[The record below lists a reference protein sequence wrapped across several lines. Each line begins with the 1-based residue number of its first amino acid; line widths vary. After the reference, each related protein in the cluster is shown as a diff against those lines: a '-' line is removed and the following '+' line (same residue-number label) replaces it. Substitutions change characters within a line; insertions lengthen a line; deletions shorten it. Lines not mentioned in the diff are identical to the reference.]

1 MQQVLCQSVFSLK
14 QGKLAYLCNSS
25 QDNMK
30 CSLNGLKKYI
40 ELHENEDQVAQM
52 LTAIGLEVEGQETV
66 QNIKGGLKGVVTGQV
81 MTCAK
86 HPDADKL
93 SVTTVDTGQ
102 GELLQI
108 VCGAPNV
115 AAGQKVLVATTGTT
129 LYPGGGEAL
138 TIKKAK
144 IRGVESNGMICA
156 ADELGLGDDHSGI
169 LVLPADTAIGLPASA
184 LYEIYEDT
192 LYEIGLTPNRSDAT
206 CHLGVARDLYA
217 YIRANVDNERTFN
230 EPGTSNFN
238 VENNTLEIKVEVK
251 KPDLCPRYSGLT
263 ISGIT
268 VGPSPAWLQNHLM
281 VLGVKPINNVVDATN
296 YILHDLG
303 QPLHAFDVDKIHG
316 NTIVV
321 DTLAAGSKF
330 LALDGREFELKGEE
344 LMICDGTA
352 KGMCIGGVYG
362 GKDSGVSESTT
373 AIFLESAHFAAGNIR
388 RTSMMHNLRTDAAKI
403 FEKGSDPNLTVF
415 ALKKAAILIAELT
428 GGYVSSDITDIYLKE
443 IKPAEIHVRYAH
455 VNNLLGADIPRDI
468 IHGILSGMGMQILPV
483 DDHGFKA
490 LVPTSKSDVIREV
503 DVIEEILR
511 IYGFNK
517 VEIPSRVTSTLS
529 YAPSPNKF
537 VVLNQL
543 ADHLVAQGFN
553 EMMGLSLIDSRL
565 CQEALGLAEAELV
578 LVNNTSNAG
587 LDAMRPS
594 LLLSGLLSVAYNLN
608 RQAEGLRLFELG
620 KSYLKKGEEFAE
632 QEQISILIAGTQ
644 KGGHWSQPAASLANY
659 HDLKQVAGDL
669 LRKRGLSSFKMRE
682 ISGDS
687 LYAYG
692 LEIVLSNQV
701 IGKIGEISGQVL
713 KKLGIKIP
721 VFGATL
727 DAMALVNA
735 GVGKKHF
742 VSEISRFPS
751 VRRDLAI
758 VIDKTTHYQ
767 NIQDAVMAQKHN
779 FLVDMDLFDVYANED
794 VLGQGKKSYAL
805 SFLFENK
812 DKTLTDSE
820 IDASMKNII
829 DLCQKQL
836 GARIRS

>member
-1 MQQVLCQSVFSLK
+1 
-14 QGKLAYLCNSS
+14 
-25 QDNMK
+25 MK

-40 ELHENEDQVAQM
+40 ELTENADQVAQM
-52 LTAIGLEVEGQETV
+52 LTAIGLEVEGQETI

-81 MTCAK
+81 LTCAK

-93 SVTTVDTGQ
+93 SITTVDIGQ
-102 GELLQI
+102 GEAQQI

-115 AAGQKVLVATTGTT
+115 AAGQKVLVATVGTT
-129 LYPGGGEAL
+129 LYPSGGEPL

-169 LVLPADTAIGLPASA
+169 MVLPADTAVGLPAST

-192 LYEIGLTPNRSDAT
+192 LYEIALTPNRSDAT

-217 YIRANVDNERTFN
+217 YIRANVDNSRTFN
-230 EPGTSNFN
+230 EPGTSGFN
-238 VENNTLEIKVEVK
+238 VENHTLEIKVEVN
-251 KPDLCPRYSGLT
+251 KPELCPRYSGLT
-263 ISGIT
+263 ISGIK
-268 VGPSPAWLQNHLM
+268 VGPSPAWLQNHLL

-303 QPLHAFDVDKIHG
+303 QPLHAFDADKIG
-316 NTIVV
+316 GSAIVV
-321 DTLAAGSKF
+321 DTLAPGTPF
-330 LALDGREFELKGEE
+330 LALDGREISLKGEE
-344 LMICDGTA
+344 LMICDASG

-362 GKDSGVSESTT
+362 GKDSGVSEHTH

-388 RTSMMHNLRTDAAKI
+388 RTSMSHNLRTDAAKV

-415 ALKKAAILIAELT
+415 ALKRAAALIVELT
-428 GGYVSSDITDIYLKE
+428 GGYVSSDVTDIYPKE
-443 IKPAEIHVRYAH
+443 IKPVEVHVRYQ
-455 VNNLLGADIPRDI
+455 NITNLLGAEIPRDI
-468 IHGILSGMGMQILPV
+468 IHDILSGMGMQILPV

-490 LVPTSKSDVIREV
+490 LVPTSKADVLREV
-503 DVIEEILR
+503 DIIEEIFR

-517 VEIPSRVTSTLS
+517 VEIPARVTSTLS
-529 YAPSPNKF
+529 YAPQPNKF
-537 VVLNQL
+537 VILNQL
-543 ADHLVAQGFN
+543 ADYLAALGFN

-565 CQEALGLAEAELV
+565 CQDALGLSENDLV

-620 KSYLKKGEEFAE
+620 KSYLKKGEDFAE
-632 QEQISILIAGTQ
+632 QEQLSLLVSGTHE
-644 KGGHWSQPAASLANY
+644 GGHWNQPAAQQVHY
-659 HDLKQVAGDL
+659 HHLKQVVGDV
-669 LRKRGLSSFKMRE
+669 LRKRGLKNVKWKE
-682 ISGDS
+682 ITADP
-687 LYAYG
+687 LFAYG
-692 LEIVLSNQV
+692 LEIHSGNEV
-701 IGKIGEISGQVL
+701 IGKMGELSQPVL
-713 KKLGIKIP
+713 KKLGIKSS
-721 VFGATL
+721 VFGASL

-735 GVGKKHF
+735 GVGKKQF

-758 VIDKTTHYQ
+758 VIDKKTNYQ
-767 NIQDAVMAQKHN
+767 HIQEAVLSKKHPY
-779 FLVDMDLFDVYANED
+779 LVDMDLFDVYANEE

-805 SFLFENK
+805 SFIFENK

-820 IDASMKNII
+820 IDGSMKSIME
-829 DLCQKQL
+829 LCQKQL
-836 GARIRS
+836 GAHVRS

>member
-1 MQQVLCQSVFSLK
+1 
-14 QGKLAYLCNSS
+14 
-25 QDNMK
+25 MK

-40 ELHENEDQVAQM
+40 ELSENADQVAKM
-52 LTAIGLEVEGQETV
+52 LTAIGLEVEGQETI

-81 MTCAK
+81 VTCTK

-93 SVTTVDTGQ
+93 SVTTVDIGLDEHQ
-102 GELLQI
+102 QI

-115 AAGQKVLVATTGTT
+115 AVGQKVLVATVGTT
-129 LYPGGGEAL
+129 LYPSGGEAL

-169 LVLPADTAIGLPASA
+169 LVLAADTKVGLPASD

-217 YIRANVDNERTFN
+217 YIRANVDNSRTFN
-230 EPGTSNFN
+230 EPGTSGFN
-238 VENNTLEIKVEVK
+238 VENHTLEIKVEVN

-263 ISGIT
+263 ISGIK
-268 VGPSPAWLQNHLM
+268 VGPSPAWLQNHLQ

-303 QPLHAFDVDKIHG
+303 QPLHAFDADKIG
-316 NTIVV
+316 GSTIVV
-321 DTLAAGSKF
+321 DTLTSGTQF
-330 LALDGREFELKGEE
+330 LALDGRAFTLKGEE
-344 LMICDGTA
+344 LMICDASGR
-352 KGMCIGGVYG
+352 GMCIGGVYG
-362 GKDSGVSESTT
+362 GKDSGVSEGTSS
-373 AIFLESAHFAAGNIR
+373 IFLESAHFAAGNIR
-388 RTSMMHNLRTDAAKI
+388 RTSMVHNLRTDAAKV

-415 ALKKAAILIAELT
+415 ALKRAAALIAELT
-428 GGYVSSDITDIYLKE
+428 GGYVSSEVIDIYPKE
-443 IKPAEIHVRYAH
+443 IKPAEIHVRYEH
-455 VNNLLGADIPRDI
+455 VANLLGTEIPRDI
-468 IHGILSGMGMQILPV
+468 IHDILSGMGMQILPV

-490 LVPTSKSDVIREV
+490 LVPTSKADVLREV

-517 VEIPSRVTSTLS
+517 VEIPARVTSTLS
-529 YAPSPNKF
+529 YAPQPNKF
-537 VVLNQL
+537 VILNQVADFL
-543 ADHLVAQGFN
+543 ASRGFN

-565 CQEALGLAEAELV
+565 CMEVMGIEESELV

-608 RQAEGLRLFELG
+608 RQAEGLRLFEMG
-620 KSYLKKGEEFAE
+620 KSYLNAKGEFDERE
-632 QEQISILIAGTQ
+632 QLSILISGHQ
-644 KGGHWSQPAASLANY
+644 EGGHWNQPAAHEAHY
-659 HDLKQVAGDL
+659 HHLKQMVGDV
-669 LRKRGLSSFKMRE
+669 LRKRGLNKVKMRE
-682 ISGDS
+682 LQHDP
-687 LYAYG
+687 LFAYG
-692 LEIVLSNQV
+692 LEILNGSGV
-701 IGKIGEISGQVL
+701 IGKMGEMNGSVL
-713 KKLGIKIP
+713 KKLGIKSP
-721 VFGATL
+721 VFGGWL

-735 GVGKKHF
+735 GLGAKQF

-751 VRRDLAI
+751 MRRDLAL
-758 VIDKTTHYQ
+758 VIDKKINYQ
-767 NIQDAVMAQKHN
+767 QIQEAVLSKKHAY
-779 FLVDMDLFDVYANED
+779 LVDMDLFDVYANEQ

-805 SFLFENK
+805 SFVFENK
-812 DKTLTDSE
+812 DKTLTDND

-829 DLCQKQL
+829 SLCEQQL
-836 GARIRS
+836 GAQLRN